1 MGATPRYQLPTHLS
15 VPDKIDI
22 PLVGVTVSLT
32 IRQGVIFLFGWSTAF
47 AWWHRTIAWQTIS
60 LPAMVAHWVLP
71 GSFALLIFLIAMLQ
85 IQGRFC
91 EQWLMILVHYLT
103 RQKVYVWQSVAAEH
117 RAVQRSTRKRH
128 SQERE
133 TIATDLFS
141 LPWSDEEET
150 DREREP
156 S

>member
-1 MGATPRYQLPTHLS
+1 MGPAPRYQLPTHLS

-60 LPAMVAHWVLP
+60 FPAMVAHWMLP
-71 GSFALLIFLIAMLQ
+71 GSFALFVFLIAMLQ

-91 EQWLMILVHYLT
+91 EQWLMILVQYLT

-117 RAVQRSTRKRH
+117 RAVPRSTRTRH
-128 SQERE
+128 IQGRE
-133 TIATDLFS
+133 TMLTDRFPPL
-141 LPWSDEEET
+141 WNDDEET
-150 DREREP
+150 DWERT